1 MNTIIEEIRALVER
15 QLKNTHDWL
24 NGKGAKKG
32 SPRYYK
38 MRGRESAFDF
48 VLSILSDLE
57 KEEKPDE
64 QWNEDDNAGL
74 TQILEDVLG
83 NSAICRYC
91 ICTPAQVAA
100 YMKTMV
106 KAIKLMKHFNL

>member
-1 MNTIIEEIRALVER
+1 MNFAALGSGGQTWNIGTLEWV
-15 QLKNTHDWL
+15 LK
-24 NGKGAKKG
+24 
-32 SPRYYK
+32 R
-38 MRGRESAFDF
+38 
-48 VLSILSDLE
+48 ISDLE

-83 NSAICRYC
+83 NSAICRYG

-106 KAIKLMKHFNL
+106 KAIKLMKHFNH